1 MPRGNENQH
10 TEETTG
16 FGKEKERM
24 INDTPPSEDTEMSNP
39 TYKRAEFAQE
49 LNPLNHIPI
58 ALELNKFEELI
69 GCIEEEEEK

>member
-1 MPRGNENQH
+1 MPRENENKH
-10 TEETTG
+10 TEETTR
-16 FGKEKERM
+16 FDEKKERM
-24 INDTPPSEDTEMSNP
+24 INDTPPSEDTEMGNP
-39 TYKRAEFAQE
+39 IYKRAEFAQE